1 MCDTF
6 VVLPSDAP
14 GGSVIFGKNSDR
26 EPNEAQ
32 VIELHPANE
41 FQEDAKLQ
49 CTYLE
54 IPQVRQTCAILISRP
69 FWMWG
74 AEIGANDQG
83 VVIGNEAVFSKMPM
97 KSTLGLTG
105 MDLLRLGLERSN
117 SAENALEIM
126 IELLIEYGQG
136 GNCGYESKLYYHNSY
151 IIADKTSAWVLETA
165 GPLWVA
171 KQVKTR
177 YSISNRYSIG
187 EQFDLS
193 HPDLIEI
200 ARNKKWLKKGQDFNF
215 AACYSDWFYTTFS
228 GSRARQQCSSKRL
241 STLDEAVSV
250 RDAFSILRD
259 HAVANYQPDS
269 HFLMNCVCAHSAN
282 TISRHSAQS
291 TGSLVAELTA
301 DGQTL
306 WVTGTAA
313 PCTSIFKPFRFGS
326 AGWPEPVNSPN
337 GHYNDQSLW
346 WRHER
351 LHRLILMDFQNRL
364 NLIIPERDH
373 LEESLMEQVQSQRGS
388 ISELTAEAIDSSKK
402 LETDWIELMKNAEIR
417 NQPRNYYR
425 RYWKKQSQQ
434 VGLNV

>member
-6 VVLPSDAP
+6 VVLPSNTS
-14 GGSVIFGKNSDR
+14 GRSVIFGKNSDR
-26 EPNEAQ
+26 EPNETQ
-32 VIELHPANE
+32 VVELHPATE

-54 IPQVRQTCAILISRP
+54 IPQVRQTNAILISRP

-97 KSTLGLTG
+97 KSTRGLTG

-126 IELLIEYGQG
+126 LELLTEYGQG

-193 HPDLIEI
+193 HSDVIET
-200 ARNKKWLKKGQDFNF
+200 ARKKKWLKKGQIFNF

-228 GSRARQQCSSKRL
+228 GSRARQQCSNNRL
-241 STLDEAVSV
+241 SALTGTVSV

-259 HAVANYQPDS
+259 HAVVNYRPDS

-291 TGSLVAELTA
+291 TGSLVAELAA
-301 DGQTL
+301 DEQTI
-306 WVTGTAA
+306 WVTGSAA
-313 PCTSIFKPFRFGS
+313 PCTSIFKPFRFGGTS
-326 AGWPEPVNSPN
+326 WPEPINSTN
-337 GHYNDQSLW
+337 KKYDEQSIW

-364 NLIIPERDH
+364 NLIIPERDN
-373 LEESLMEQVQSQRGS
+373 LEDSLMEQVRSQRGS
-388 ISELTAEAIDSSKK
+388 ISKLTAEAFDSAKK
-402 LETDWIELMKNAEIR
+402 LETDWIELMKNTEIL
-417 NQPRNYYR
+417 NQPRNYYS
-425 RYWKKQSQQ
+425 RYWKKQSQR
-434 VGLNV
+434 VGLTV